1 MANPPE
7 VDDKMTTDMFGER
20 LITIPCNS
28 YLADIANHIL
38 DLTKR
43 DPLLLTGASI
53 GEINRKV
60 TLAVWEDSGLTP
72 LVFAGGR
79 EAFRKWFMNAKVN
92 QEEEVARA
100 LRWLS
105 ANDHVRLP
113 TKAIQNAEQHRQRIA
128 RSVRS

>member
-1 MANPPE
+1 
-7 VDDKMTTDMFGER
+7 MTTDMFGER
-20 LITIPCNS
+20 RITILGNS
-28 YLADIANHIL
+28 YLADIANHVL
-38 DLTKR
+38 ELTER
-43 DPLLLTGASI
+43 DPSLLTGNSI

-72 LVFAGGR
+72 QVLAGGR
-79 EAFRKWFMNAKVN
+79 DAFRKWFMNAKVN

-113 TKAIQNAEQHRQRIA
+113 TKAIQDAEQHRLRIA